1 MEEIRY
7 PRFHPVTLIR
17 YIIKIALLILSG
29 VIIFSVFYQVVS
41 RYVFQA
47 PPDWT
52 EEVARFSLVWLVLL
66 GSSVCIRKSRHF
78 NVDYITQGMSKN
90 TVYALKLFLSALIV
104 FFLSYALYYGTVL
117 MSRSFLITAPA
128 LGISMGYVYLIF
140 PIAFGAMLMEAI
152 ILIYELIKY
161 GPARIEDGS
170 KKPAADADS
179 R

>member
-1 MEEIRY
+1 MDEILY

-17 YIIKIALLILSG
+17 HIIRLALLILSG
-29 VIIFSVFYQVVS
+29 VIIFTVFYQVVS

-78 NVDYITQGMSKN
+78 HVDYITQGMSKK
-90 TVYALKLFLSALIV
+90 TIYVLKISLNALIV

-117 MSRSFLITAPA
+117 MSRSFQITAPA
-128 LGISMGYVYLIF
+128 LGISMGHVYLIF

-152 ILIYELIKY
+152 ILIYELIRF
-161 GPARIEDGS
+161 GPARISDDN
-170 KKPAADADS
+170 KK
-179 R
+179 